1 MTNSEFYSFSN
12 FLLKQLEVEDKKAI
26 STIDDHKEVIE
37 QCLVNSDSEYL
48 KKFVNDINT
57 IIVESKIKKFKIFE
71 KVLNHS
77 LFTSVL
83 KEFKNSEVL
92 IRACKALNKKAAEWL
107 LTMNLNYEVQDENG
121 ATALMESAFRPTMN
135 VVFEN
140 LIKNNVNV
148 NIEDN
153 NGNNALFYATKN
165 LKSLE
170 TLLKKTDIDINHL
183 NHDNDSVLTYCCRM
197 DRVNVLDSLCKQ
209 ESLNPNH
216 INCIGKTAAMYLVEH
231 AEYQFLKTFVMNN
244 GIDPNYKNKFGE
256 TLVSCFVKKFYQH
269 CNGGLTEVQ
278 LFSKSGYF
286 RNKRYAN
293 ILKTLIELRCDF
305 NVPVDDDGNTPIMV
319 FLMMKDYVT
328 CQYLLKKCGAAID
341 LSKKNYN
348 GINASYL
355 SLFISAEVF
364 ESLNCRTIEK
374 FSLKA
379 LKKAFTDNPIFDR
392 QYLEDGDITFT
403 DTMRIVNKYKIPK
416 ENNKLV
422 QQWLLEA
429 YFPKALK
436 SIEIPGYINEFA
448 YSIFQ

>member
-1 MTNSEFYSFSN
+1 MTISELDSFTN

-37 QCLVNSDSEYL
+37 QYLSDTNSEYL

-57 IIVESKIKKFKIFE
+57 IIVEGKIKKFKIFE
-71 KVLNHS
+71 KVLNHL

-83 KEFKNSEVL
+83 TEFRNSDVL
-92 IRACKALNKKAAEWL
+92 IRACKAINKKAAEWL
-107 LTMNLNYEVQDENG
+107 LTMNLNYDVQGENG
-121 ATALMESAFRPTMN
+121 ATALMESAFRPAMN
-135 VVFEN
+135 VVFEK
-140 LIKNNVNV
+140 LIKSNVNV

-165 LKSLE
+165 QKSLDI
-170 TLLKKTDIDINHL
+170 LLKKTNIDINHL
-183 NHDNDSVLTYCCRM
+183 NHDNDSVFTYCCRM
-197 DRVNVLDSLCKQ
+197 DRINAYEILSKQ

-231 AEYQFLKTFVMNN
+231 AEYQTLKSFIMNKN
-244 GIDPNYKNKFGE
+244 IDPNYKNKFGE

-278 LFSKSGYF
+278 LFSQSGYL

-293 ILKTLIELRCDF
+293 TFKTLIEFKCDF

-328 CQYLLKKCGAAID
+328 CKYLLKKYGPAID

-355 SLFISAEVF
+355 SLFISSEVF
-364 ESLNCRTIEK
+364 ESLNCRTIEQ

-379 LKKAFTDNPIFDR
+379 LKKAFTDNPTFDR
-392 QYLEDGDITFT
+392 QFLENGDITSIET
-403 DTMRIVNKYKIPK
+403 IRIINKYKVPK
-416 ENNKLV
+416 DNSKLV

-429 YFPKALK
+429 YFPKAMK
-436 SIEIPGYINEFA
+436 SIEIPGFTNEFA
-448 YSIFQ
+448 YCST